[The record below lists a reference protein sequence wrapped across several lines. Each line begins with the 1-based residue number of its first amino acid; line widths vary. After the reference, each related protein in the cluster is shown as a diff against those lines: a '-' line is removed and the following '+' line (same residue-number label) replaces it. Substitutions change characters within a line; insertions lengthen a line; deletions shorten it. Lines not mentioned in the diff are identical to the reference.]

1 MSPPP
6 TLLPPWTSGSKGERK
21 GEEGGEGKRE
31 GGRGRVAKMTGREE
45 RARIEGKKG
54 GRINRKQKKEE
65 ERGEKR

>member
-1 MSPPP
+1 
-6 TLLPPWTSGSKGERK
+6 
-21 GEEGGEGKRE
+21 
-31 GGRGRVAKMTGREE
+31 MTGREE